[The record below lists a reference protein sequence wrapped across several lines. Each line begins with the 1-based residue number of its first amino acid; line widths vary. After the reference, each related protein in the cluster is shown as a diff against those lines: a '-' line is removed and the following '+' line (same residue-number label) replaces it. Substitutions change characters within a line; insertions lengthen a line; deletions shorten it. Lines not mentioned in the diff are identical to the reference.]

1 MHVNARVSKFLTLI
15 HRTSGPDSCSEA
27 ISFVVKVQFL
37 SCRYCRFFFGVFIQ
51 PSTSDSLH
59 IVSLGT
65 QSLLVSR
72 NLLAIKYIEAKLNLD
87 ICRLSQV

>member
-37 SCRYCRFFFGVFIQ
+37 SFRYCRFFFGVFIQ
-51 PSTSDSLH
+51 SSSDSLH

-72 NLLAIKYIEAKLNLD
+72 NVLDIKYKEAKLNLD